1 MFIAQAV
8 LNAILFKNSLAGN
21 KRIVYLVTG
30 LLPPGGDVK
39 ILEQVLQCSELLNE
53 FNSNV
58 LLEYRPNIL
67 VKDLEQIAVC
77 ADFIDLTN
85 EPG

>member
-8 LNAILFKNSLAGN
+8 LNAILFKGTLTGD
-21 KRIVYLVTG
+21 KKIVYLVTG
-30 LLPPGGDVK
+30 LLPPNQDVK

-53 FNSNV
+53 LNSNV
-58 LLEYRPNIL
+58 LLEYRPNLL

-85 EPG
+85 